1 MDANDVLWIDTLAGN
16 DTVDSSGLPRGLAQL
31 QVF

>member
-1 MDANDVLWIDTLAGN
+1 VLWIDTLAGN